1 MRDIYLLIA
10 GLSFLTLLVIKMIAQ
25 KKWEVKT
32 YDEYIISSIL
42 ANNEF
47 GIEAVN
53 NVDHIL
59 STNLVRSDYEKIAEL
74 IRNREF
80 EIIKTYQPT
89 GKKTKEFLTVTKFTD
104 QNERDFIVTSYDS
117 DKVSQYPQVIDII
130 AI

>member
-25 KKWEVKT
+25 KKREVKT

-80 EIIKTYQPT
+80 ETIKTYQPT
-89 GKKTKEFLTVTKFTD
+89 GKKTTEFLTVTKFTD

>member
-25 KKWEVKT
+25 KKREVKT

-80 EIIKTYQPT
+80 ETIKTYQPT

-117 DKVSQYPQVIDII
+117 NELSQYPQLIDII

>member
-25 KKWEVKT
+25 KKREVKT

-80 EIIKTYQPT
+80 ETIKTYQPT

-104 QNERDFIVTSYDS
+104 QNERDFIVTSYERDI
-117 DKVSQYPQVIDII
+117 VSQYPQVIDII